1 LKLLILGQG
10 RLAPYILESVEKIR
24 AGIYAY
30 SLSCKN
36 LTHHQIISTVNEFK
50 PDVMLDMMDPSTDSI
65 PAFASIRRRNISLR
79 KLLPDFV
86 HAFGYYSYL
95 SSANLYSPS
104 TNLVTENSPL
114 LVEPTS
120 FYLRLKRE
128 SESLLTNSS
137 FQVSIL
143 RVPSIWYLNTIVH
156 KPLSFFDDLN
166 ISTKNGHYL
175 SPREGDHKPFS
186 YINATQA
193 AHQISNVLLNQST
206 GLINITSCQW
216 STRFYLKNNLDYQ
229 EKNSKGLRITSNR
242 AL

>member
-1 LKLLILGQG
+1 LKFLILGQG

-24 AGIYAY
+24 AGTYINC
-30 SLSCKN
+30 LSCKN
-36 LTHHQIISTVNEFK
+36 LTHHQIISTVKEYK

-65 PAFASIRRRNISLR
+65 QDFTSIYHRNISLR
-79 KLLPDFV
+79 KLLADYV

-95 SSANLYSPS
+95 SSANLYYPS
-104 TNLVTENSPL
+104 TVLVNEDSPL
-114 LVEPTS
+114 VVAPTS

-128 SESLLTNSS
+128 SESLFTNSS
-137 FQVSIL
+137 SQASIL
-143 RVPSIWYLNTIVH
+143 RVPAVWYLNTIVH

-166 ISTKNGHYL
+166 ISRKNGYYL

-193 AHQISNVLLNQST
+193 AHQIAIILLNQLT
-206 GLINITSCQW
+206 GHINITSCQW
-216 STRFYLKNNLDYQ
+216 STRFYLKNNLEYQ
-229 EKNSKGLRITSNR
+229 EKTLKGLRITSNR